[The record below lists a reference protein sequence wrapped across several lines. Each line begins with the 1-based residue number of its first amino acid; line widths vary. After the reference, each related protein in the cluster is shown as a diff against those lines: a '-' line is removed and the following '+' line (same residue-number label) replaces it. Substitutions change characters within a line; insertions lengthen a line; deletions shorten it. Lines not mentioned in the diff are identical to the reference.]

1 MIERPKGDVTPE
13 DSHNSYTVPQ
23 NPKILIQ
30 VDDSPDINHCEKERT
45 MLDRVIRGGQVVD
58 GTGAPRRTADV
69 GIRDGRIVAVGGIEE
84 PAREVLDADGA
95 IVAPGFIDIHTH
107 YDAQLLWDPAATP
120 SCFHGVTTVIG
131 GNCGFTIA
139 PLADDRG
146 AYLRRMLARVEG
158 MPLEALEA
166 GGEWGWSTFGEYL
179 DTLEGAGL
187 GINAGFLVGHSAIR
201 RAVMGEAAVGQKAT
215 EAQITALSALLGES
229 LRAGGLGLSSGRTP
243 VHKDWEGA
251 LVPSFHASDEE
262 LFALCRTVRAHP
274 GTTLEFAPS
283 LSDFDTTGDLMIAM
297 SLEAN
302 RPINWNV
309 LIINSEKPEEYQ
321 RQLALSDRAA
331 ARGARVVPLSV
342 PHPMEFYVDLVSPF
356 FFGGLPGFGEV
367 MTLPLEE
374 RMRVLREPT
383 RRIEIKRAVAE
394 ALDGPLSDYVDFAK
408 MEIAQTA
415 TPANAGLEGR
425 ILGDI
430 ARERGL
436 EPVDALLDV
445 ALADQLRTLFV
456 PVRVGADD
464 ESWKIRGELLLDDR
478 VVVGASDAG
487 AHLDLGTAF
496 AYSTQLLAEGVRERG
511 LMTLEQAVQQLSQV
525 PAQLYGLHDRG
536 EVREGAIADLVV
548 FDADR
553 IERTPIESRSDLPGG
568 AARLYAEATGV
579 EAVLV
584 AGTDVVRHGQL
595 TGNRPGTV
603 LRSGRDTRS
612 VTLSGQDL

>member
-1 MIERPKGDVTPE
+1 
-13 DSHNSYTVPQ
+13 
-23 NPKILIQ
+23 
-30 VDDSPDINHCEKERT
+30 
-45 MLDRVIRGGQVVD
+45 MLDRVIRSGSVVD
-58 GTGAPRRTADV
+58 GTGAASRTVDI
-69 GIRDGRIVAVGGIEE
+69 GIRDGRIVSLGRIDE
-84 PAREVLDADGA
+84 PARETLDADGA

-120 SCFHGVTTVIG
+120 SCFHGVTTIVG

-139 PLADDRG
+139 PLDSDRG

-158 MPLEALEA
+158 MPLESLEA

-179 DTLEGAGL
+179 DTLESTGL

-201 RAVMGEAAVGQKAT
+201 RAVMGEAAVGQQADAK
-215 EAQITALSALLGES
+215 QIAALSALLGDC
-229 LRAGGLGLSSGRTP
+229 LRDGGLGLSSGRTP
-243 VHKDWEGA
+243 VHRDWEGA
-251 LVPSFHASDEE
+251 HVPSFHASDEE
-262 LFALCRTVRAHP
+262 LFALCRTIREHA

-283 LSDFDTTGDLMIAM
+283 LADFETTGDLMIAM
-297 SLEAN
+297 SLEAD

-309 LIINSEKPEEYQ
+309 LIVNAKRPEEYQ

-342 PHPMEFYVDLVSPF
+342 PHPMEFFVDLVSPF

-367 MTLPLEE
+367 MTLPLAE
-374 RMRVLREPT
+374 RMRALANSTT
-383 RRIEIKRAVAE
+383 RVAIKRAVSE
-394 ALDGPLSDYVDFAK
+394 ALDGPLGDYVDFAK
-408 MEIAQTA
+408 MEIAKTVSQ
-415 TPANAGLEGR
+415 ANAGLTGR
-425 ILGDI
+425 ILGDV

-445 ALADQLRTLFV
+445 ALADDLRTLFV

-464 ESWKIRGELLLDDR
+464 ASWKIRGELLLDDR

-487 AHLDLGTAF
+487 AHLDIGTAF

-525 PAQLYGLHDRG
+525 PARLYGFRDRG
-536 EVREGAIADLVV
+536 EIREGAIADLVV

-553 IERTPIESRSDLPGG
+553 IARRPIESRADLPGG
-568 AARLYAEATGV
+568 ASRLYAEADGV
-579 EAVLV
+579 EAVIV
-584 AGTDVVRHGQL
+584 AGVDAVRAGQV
-595 TGNRPGTV
+595 TGNRAGSV
-603 LRSGRDTRS
+603 LRSARDTET
-612 VTLSGQDL
+612 VTLGARRT